1 MDLHSLQERIEAARI
16 KLHVLT
22 EKHNG
27 QLCHPYVI
35 RQSVRL
41 DKLINEYNQF
51 SNYRKF

>member
-22 EKHNG
+22 EKYNG
-27 QLCHPYVI
+27 QLLHPYVI

-41 DKLINEYNQF
+41 DNLINQYNQLC
-51 SNYRKF
+51 SNRKF

>member
-1 MDLHSLQERIEAARI
+1 MELQSLQERIEAARK

-41 DKLINEYNQF
+41 DKLINEYNQLC
-51 SNYRKF
+51 NNRKF